1 MREKSTHSIFVI
13 SSSKY
18 NHTLRMRL
26 FYKKKR
32 ICRIHLPNMKKGET
46 CEFGVNIHDRFFHKD
61 RRELVF
67 KLKKGKRFRT
77 YKLADC

>member
-1 MREKSTHSIFVI
+1 
-13 SSSKY
+13 
-18 NHTLRMRL
+18 
-26 FYKKKR
+26 
-32 ICRIHLPNMKKGET
+32 MKKGET
-46 CEFGVNIHDRFFHKD
+46 CEFGVNIRDRFFHKD

>member
-1 MREKSTHSIFVI
+1 M
-13 SSSKY
+13 
-18 NHTLRMRL
+18 
-26 FYKKKR
+26 
-32 ICRIHLPNMKKGET
+32 

>member
-1 MREKSTHSIFVI
+1 MRKTCF
-13 SSSKY
+13 Y
-18 NHTLRMRL
+18 L

-77 YKLADC
+77 YKSGPTADRQSLLIVFFYI